1 MLSRDHVAG
10 VDIMKKTVWILTA
23 ATAAL
28 GACASTPPPTE
39 ELALARAAVEQAQQP
54 AARHAPDQLLSA
66 QRKLAA
72 AEAAARDEKYD
83 QARRLA
89 EEAEAD
95 ARLAWAIAESSQA
108 RQSLTQV
115 QESIATLKQE
125 LSRSNP

>member
-1 MLSRDHVAG
+1 MR
-10 VDIMKKTVWILTA
+10 KTLCILTA

-83 QARRLA
+83 EARRLA

-108 RQSLTQV
+108 RQSLKQV

-125 LSRSNP
+125 LSRSKP